1 MGMNVAQRY
10 MGTFQKGLTKVDPN
24 ARNRHSGQRGT
35 GIRSSHQPVP
45 RTITPRAMNLIKR
58 QPDFFDSDLLDLPG
72 RMLGTGFFRDREF
85 PMVNIRNLDKEFKV
99 ELAVPGYKKEDLK
112 VAIADGVLTISSEQ
126 KMEKESDQDGW
137 KRREFSYNSFSR
149 DFQLPENTDADSV
162 KATFTDGVLNLSIPK
177 KEPETVAARAKTI
190 AIK

>member
-1 MGMNVAQRY
+1 
-10 MGTFQKGLTKVDPN
+10 
-24 ARNRHSGQRGT
+24 
-35 GIRSSHQPVP
+35 
-45 RTITPRAMNLIKR
+45 MNLIKR